1 MRAALLGGM
10 EKKDE
15 ANTRKSASGPGAAVS
30 TKLTTCAITDTGRK
44 RTRNEDAF
52 LVDDERR
59 LFVVA
64 DGIGGHAGGEVASRL
79 AVDVIG
85 ETLGRVESHEITL
98 LGQDLLRFAFR
109 RANHAVHAHAKE
121 AFPGQSIGTTAVAL
135 LFGRTH
141 AAVAHVGD
149 SRAYRVRGGGMLR
162 LTEDHSFVAE
172 QVRHGLITESE
183 ARRHPR
189 RNWILRSVGHDES
202 VEVDA
207 AITPLAPG
215 DRFVLCSDGLCG
227 LVEDDEI
234 AACVR
239 ESGSLDGAAA
249 RLVALANER
258 GGDDN
263 ITVLVV
269 RVDALATE
277 VAPCA

>member
-1 MRAALLGGM
+1 M
-10 EKKDE
+10 
-15 ANTRKSASGPGAAVS
+15 S

-64 DGIGGHAGGEVASRL
+64 DGMGGHLGGEVASRL

-85 ETLGRVESHEITL
+85 ETLDRVESHEITL

-109 RANHAVHAHAKE
+109 RANDAIHEHAKE
-121 AFPGQSIGTTAVAL
+121 AFPGHEIGTTAVAL

-141 AAVAHVGD
+141 VAIANVGD
-149 SRAYRVRGGGMLR
+149 SRAYRLRGGAFTR
-162 LTEDHSFVAE
+162 LTQDHSFVAE
-172 QVRHGLITESE
+172 QVRHGLITETE

-189 RNWILRSVGHDES
+189 RNWILRSVGHEAS

-207 AITPLAPG
+207 AITRMLPG
-215 DRFVLCSDGLCG
+215 DLFLLCSDGLCG
-227 LVEDDEI
+227 LADDEEI
-234 AACVR
+234 AACLGAS
-239 ESGSLDGAAA
+239 SGVEEAVT
-249 RLVALANER
+249 RLVDLANAR

-263 ITVLVV
+263 ITVLAV
-269 RVDALATE
+269 RVDAAGTE
-277 VAPCA
+277 EASPCA